1 MTTPISFRGGRLPER
16 PEQPKL
22 RLGPLLHPRLPDP
35 PASADWLSPVP
46 EAAWGML
53 GNDQYGDCTCAGV
66 GHMRIGD
73 VFVNQGATL
82 TVTTAQALAFY
93 SAITGFRPDDPST
106 DQGAVCQD
114 VLDYW
119 RKNGFLGEKIVAFA
133 RVNVKSAKEVRQA
146 IQIFGQLYTGFQV
159 PDSAMEQFNA
169 GQPWDVV
176 EGASIEGGHCVT
188 VGAYDK
194 DGLTAVTW
202 GKTQRLTW
210 DFWDAYFEE
219 AWVVVGPDD
228 INPSS
233 GLDARGLNLGA
244 LQADFTALTGKKLGA
259 S

>member
-1 MTTPISFRGGRLPER
+1 MATNITFRGGRLPSR
-16 PEQPKL
+16 PDQPHL

-35 PASADWLSPVP
+35 PASADWLTPVP
-46 EAAWGML
+46 KAAWGML
-53 GNDQYGDCTCAGV
+53 GNDQVGDCTCAGV

-82 TVTTAQALAFY
+82 KVSTEQTLAFY
-93 SAITGFRPDDPST
+93 SAITGYTPSDPDS

-119 RKNGFLGEKIVAFA
+119 RKRGFLGEKISAFA
-133 RVNVKSAKEVRQA
+133 KVNVRDAREVRQA

-159 PDSAMEQFNA
+159 PSSAMDQFNE

-176 EGASIEGGHCVT
+176 EDASIEGGHCVT

-202 GKTQRLTW
+202 GATQRMTW
-210 DFWDAYFEE
+210 DFWDKYFDE

-233 GLDARGLNLGA
+233 GLDARGLNLAA
-244 LQADFTALTGKKLGA
+244 LGSDFTALTGKRLA
-259 S
+259 A